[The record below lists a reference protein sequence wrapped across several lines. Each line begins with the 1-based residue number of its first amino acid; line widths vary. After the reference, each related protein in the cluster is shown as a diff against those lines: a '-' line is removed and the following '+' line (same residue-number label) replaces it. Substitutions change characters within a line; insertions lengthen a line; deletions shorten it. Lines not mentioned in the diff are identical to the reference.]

1 MLKTEDA
8 MEASALADWARGFA
22 QETLPVCDLP
32 PVEVIRQAIAAHLPH
47 KLEELSKEAKAAE
60 LLEQVLGIAVIVQ
73 FGREKIG
80 WTATT
85 DPVEAEELGQL
96 YSEPPFSQARHALG
110 IDGQWILLGHLQ
122 FLNHYHTE
130 DLYEHGP
137 APLEIYEQFP
147 EVFRLEDRQECVVV
161 KL

>member
-1 MLKTEDA
+1 MLTTEDA
-8 MEASALADWARGFA
+8 MKASALADWARGFA
-22 QETLPVCDLP
+22 QETLPICDLP
-32 PVEVIRQAIAAHLPH
+32 PVEAIQQAIAAHLPH
-47 KLEELSKEAKAAE
+47 KLAEVSKEASTQE
-60 LLEQVLGIAVIVQ
+60 LLEQFLGIAVIVQ

-85 DPVEAEELGQL
+85 DPAEAEELGQL
-96 YSEPPFSQARHALG
+96 YSSLPYSQARHALK
-110 IDGQWILLGHLQ
+110 IDGQWILLGDPQ
-122 FLNHYHTE
+122 FLSHYHTE